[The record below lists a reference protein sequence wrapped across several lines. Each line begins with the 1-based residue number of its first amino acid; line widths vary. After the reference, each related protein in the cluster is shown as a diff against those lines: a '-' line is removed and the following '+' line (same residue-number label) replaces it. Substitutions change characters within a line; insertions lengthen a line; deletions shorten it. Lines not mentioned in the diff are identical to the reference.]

1 MKKQDNLLLT
11 FIFLIFF
18 TSGIAFP
25 QIVFEEYF
33 YPKTLR
39 VDYIHSGSN
48 ENDNYHFKQMTEE
61 PFWGGSKKNL
71 IDTFEYGKY
80 QVQLL
85 SKNDNKLIYSRNYS
99 TLFSEWQTTAEAK
112 KINKAFEETVAV
124 PFPKNEAILKIYTRD
139 KKHNLILKFEM
150 AINPKSIYIRKN
162 SFSSFPVTR
171 IAGEADA
178 SKSVDIAILAEGYT
192 AAQMERFRE
201 DCRKF
206 AGYLFNS
213 KPYKENKDKFNIYA
227 IESVCPDSGTDIP
240 GNGVWVNTAFNS
252 SFFSLGLDR
261 YLMTE
266 SYWKVRDAAAN
277 VPYDQ
282 IYILVNT
289 DRYGGG
295 AIFNYYNVCVN
306 RNPHEEYVFV
316 HEFGHGFS
324 FLADEYY
331 DSETTY
337 EEFYDINLEPLE
349 PNLSTLVDFDRK
361 WKNLVSPGT
370 PIPTPVK
377 DEYIGK
383 VGAFEGGGY
392 VKEKVYRPRYDCSM
406 NSISV
411 DNYCPVCVEA
421 ITKMIEFY
429 SD

>member
-1 MKKQDNLLLT
+1 MKNPINLFLTSLLV
-11 FIFLIFF
+11 IFF
-18 TSGIAFP
+18 VADTVSQQIAFD
-25 QIVFEEYF
+25 EYF
-33 YPKTLR
+33 YSKTLR
-39 VDYIHSGSN
+39 VDYIHSGNNDS
-48 ENDNYHFKQMTEE
+48 DNYHFKQMVEE
-61 PFWGGSKKNL
+61 PYWGGSKKNL

-112 KINKAFEETVAV
+112 KLNRAFEETVTV
-124 PFPKNEAILKIYTRD
+124 PFPINEAIMKIYTRD
-139 KKHNLILKFEM
+139 RRHNLNLKFEM
-150 AINPKSIYIRKN
+150 SIDPKSIYIRKN
-162 SFSSFPVTR
+162 TFNSLPVTR

-192 AAQMERFRE
+192 AGQMERFRE
-201 DCRKF
+201 DCKKF

-213 KPYKENKDKFNIYA
+213 KPYRENREKFNIYA
-227 IESVCPDSGTDIP
+227 VESASPDSGTDIP
-240 GNGVWVNTAFNS
+240 GKNIWVNTAFNS

-289 DRYGGG
+289 ERYGGG

-337 EEFYDINLEPLE
+337 EDFYDLTVEPLE
-349 PNLSTLVDFDRK
+349 PNLTTLVNFDKK
-361 WKNLVSPGT
+361 WKNLVSPGI

-377 DEYIGK
+377 EEYIGK

-392 VKEKVYRPRYDCSM
+392 VKEKVFRPKYDCSM

-411 DNYCPVCVEA
+411 DNYCPVCVNA